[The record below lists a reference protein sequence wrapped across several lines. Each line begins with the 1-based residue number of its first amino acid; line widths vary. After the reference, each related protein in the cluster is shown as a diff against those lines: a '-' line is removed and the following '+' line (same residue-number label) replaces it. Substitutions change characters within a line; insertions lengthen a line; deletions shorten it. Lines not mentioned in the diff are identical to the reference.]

1 MTVIG
6 HGTYGCIYRPP
17 IKCSKKN
24 KIKINYANKIAKLL
38 TSKNAQKEY
47 DEYSRVSNVDKTNEY
62 HLGKPV
68 LCDADPEDL
77 KAKTTAHECKKYET
91 NKSDE
96 AFRLLISDYGGIT
109 LTALCED
116 LTDHSSLLFFMNAAK
131 LLKGLEL
138 FSKNGI
144 VHRDIKPGNILY
156 QSTGKLV
163 FIDFGLTDD
172 IGDFIKKLKSGEKTI
187 KFHWSYP
194 LEYGL
199 ASEEMFNKIKK
210 SSDRDLDIIITE
222 IGKEILNSSYKDDVT
237 MTQEQFDK
245 TFDFMENRMSP
256 MNITKKETYIF
267 ETVYSIKH
275 FEGNYDAFMKHMV
288 KSMDT
293 YAMGFTLNF
302 VLNSAYNKGLVSEE
316 FYKDAHELFGHMFA
330 FDINERLTD
339 VSEIRKHYENI
350 VDKYKTMSKNRTIRQ
365 RRKKKTDS
373 KTQKHD
379 YTI

>member
-24 KIKINYANKIAKLL
+24 KIKINYTNKISKLL

-77 KAKTTAHECKKYET
+77 KTKTSAHECKKYET
-91 NKSDE
+91 NKHDE

-109 LTALCED
+109 LTVLCD
-116 LTDHSSLLFFMNAAK
+116 TLTEHNSQLFFTNAVK
-131 LLKGLEL
+131 LLRGLEL

-144 VHRDIKPGNILY
+144 VHRDIKPGNILF
-156 QSTGKLV
+156 QSSGKLV

-172 IGDFIKKLKSGEKTI
+172 IDDFIKKIKSGEKSI

-194 LEYGL
+194 LEYGV
-199 ASEEMFNKIKK
+199 ASEELFNKIKK
-210 SSDRDLDIIITE
+210 SSDRELDKMISE
-222 IGKEILNSSYKDDVT
+222 INKMILNKEYNDDVST
-237 MTQEQFDK
+237 IQEQFEK
-245 TFDFMENRMSP
+245 TFEFMENKLSP
-256 MNITKKETYIF
+256 MNITKKETFIF

-275 FEGNYDAFMKHMV
+275 FEGNYDAFLKSMV

-293 YAMGFTLNF
+293 YAIGFTLNF
-302 VLNSAYNKGLVSEE
+302 VLNSAYDKGYVSEE
-316 FYKDAHELFGHMFA
+316 FYKDAHELFERMFA
-330 FDINERLTD
+330 FDINERLSNVT
-339 VSEIRKHYENI
+339 EIRKHYENI
-350 VDKYKTMSKNRTIRQ
+350 VDKYKTMSKNRTMRNHK
-365 RRKKKTDS
+365 RKQHAKTF
-373 KTQKHD
+373 KYD

>member
-24 KIKINYANKIAKLL
+24 KLRINYANKISKLL

-77 KAKTTAHECKKYET
+77 KAKTGAHECKKYET
-91 NKSDE
+91 NKHDD

-109 LTALCED
+109 LTVLCD
-116 LTDHSSLLFFMNAAK
+116 TLTENNSQLFFTNAAK
-131 LLKGLEL
+131 LLRGLEL

-172 IGDFIKKLKSGEKTI
+172 IDDFIKKIKSGEKSI

-194 LEYGL
+194 LEYGV
-199 ASEEMFNKIKK
+199 ASEELFNKIKK
-210 SSDRDLDIIITE
+210 SGDRELDKMISE
-222 IGKEILNSSYKDDVT
+222 INKMILNKEYNDDVST
-237 MTQEQFDK
+237 IQEQFEK
-245 TFDFMENRMSP
+245 TFEFMENKLSP
-256 MNITKKETYIF
+256 MNITKKETFIF
-267 ETVYSIKH
+267 ETIYSIKH
-275 FEGNYDAFMKHMV
+275 FEGNYDAFLKHMV

-293 YAMGFTLNF
+293 YAIGFTLNF
-302 VLNSAYNKGLVSEE
+302 VLNTAYDKGFVSDE
-316 FYKDAHELFGHMFA
+316 FYKDAHELFERMFA
-330 FDINERLTD
+330 FDINERLSNVT
-339 VSEIRKHYENI
+339 EIRKYYENI
-350 VDKYKTMSKNRTIRQ
+350 VDKYKTMSKNRTMRNHK
-365 RRKKKTDS
+365 RKQHAKTF
-373 KTQKHD
+373 KYD

>member
-24 KIKINYANKIAKLL
+24 KIKINYTNKISKLL

-68 LCDADPEDL
+68 LCEADPEDL

-91 NKSDE
+91 NKRDE

-109 LTALCED
+109 LTVLCD
-116 LTDHSSLLFFMNAAK
+116 TLTEHSSQLFFTNAAK
-131 LLKGLEL
+131 LLRGLEL

-156 QSTGKLV
+156 QSSGKLV

-172 IGDFIKKLKSGEKTI
+172 IDDFVKKIKSGEKSI

-199 ASEEMFNKIKK
+199 ASEEIFNKIKK
-210 SSDRDLDIIITE
+210 SSDRELDKMISE
-222 IGKEILNSSYKDDVT
+222 INQMILNKEYNDDVSSI
-237 MTQEQFDK
+237 QEQYEK
-245 TFDFMENRMSP
+245 TFENMENKMSP
-256 MNITKKETYIF
+256 MNITKKETFIF

-275 FEGNYDAFMKHMV
+275 FEGNYDAFLKSMV

-293 YAMGFTLNF
+293 YAIGFTLNF
-302 VLNSAYNKGLVSEE
+302 VLNSAYDKGYVSEE
-316 FYKDAHELFGHMFA
+316 FYKDAHELFERMFA
-330 FDINERLTD
+330 FDINERLSNVT
-339 VSEIRKHYENI
+339 EIRKHYENI
-350 VDKYKTMSKNRTIRQ
+350 VDKYKTMSKNRTMRNHK
-365 RRKKKTDS
+365 RKQHAKTF
-373 KTQKHD
+373 KYD

>member
-24 KIKINYANKIAKLL
+24 KIKINYTNKISKLL

-77 KAKTTAHECKKYET
+77 KAKTAAHECKKYET
-91 NKSDE
+91 NKNDE
-96 AFRLLISDYGGIT
+96 VFRLLISDYGGIT
-109 LTALCED
+109 LTVLCD
-116 LTDHSSLLFFMNAAK
+116 TLTEHSSQLFFTNAAK
-131 LLKGLEL
+131 LLRGLEL

-156 QSTGKLV
+156 QSSGKLV

-172 IGDFIKKLKSGEKTI
+172 IDDFVKKIKSGEKSI

-199 ASEEMFNKIKK
+199 ASEEIFNKIKK
-210 SSDRDLDIIITE
+210 SSDRELDKMISEIT
-222 IGKEILNSSYKDDVT
+222 KMLLNEEYDDDVSS
-237 MTQEQFDK
+237 MQEQFEK
-245 TFDFMENRMSP
+245 TFEFMENKLSP
-256 MNITKKETYIF
+256 MNITKKETFIF

-275 FEGNYDAFMKHMV
+275 FEGNYDTFLKHMV

-302 VLNSAYNKGLVSEE
+302 VLNAAYDKGFVSEE
-316 FYKDAHELFGHMFA
+316 FYKDAHELFGRMFA
-330 FDINERLTD
+330 FDINERLSD

-350 VDKYKTMSKNRTIRQ
+350 VDKYKTMSKNRTMRNH
-365 RRKKKTDS
+365 KKKHRT
-373 KTQKHD
+373 KTFKYD